1 MAKISRRQQR
11 EKRRIRMRSK
21 VGGRPERPRMCV
33 TVSNKRVYVQFVDD
47 VNAVTLA
54 SASTLDTAEKG
65 GKSVA
70 DAQALGQR
78 AADIAKAKGITR
90 IIFDRSGYKFHGR
103 VKAIAD
109 AVREA
114 GVSFS

>member
-1 MAKISRRQQR
+1 
-11 EKRRIRMRSK
+11 
-21 VGGRPERPRMCV
+21 MCL
-33 TVSNKRVYVQFVDD
+33 TVSNKRIYVQFVDD

-54 SASTLDTAEKG
+54 SVSTLDKSAKG
-65 GKSVA
+65 GKSVK
-70 DAQALGQR
+70 DAEVLGQR
-78 AADIAKAKGITR
+78 AADIAKAKGIKR

>member
-1 MAKISRRQQR
+1 
-11 EKRRIRMRSK
+11 
-21 VGGRPERPRMCV
+21 MCL
-33 TVSNKRVYVQFVDD
+33 TVSNKRMYVQFVDD
-47 VNAVTLA
+47 ASAVTLA
-54 SASTLDTAEKG
+54 SASTLDKTAKG
-65 GKSVA
+65 GKSVE

-78 AADIAKAKGITR
+78 AAELAKAKGIKR
-90 IIFDRSGYKFHGR
+90 IVFDRSGYKFHGR

>member
-1 MAKISRRQQR
+1 M
-11 EKRRIRMRSK
+11 
-21 VGGRPERPRMCV
+21 
-33 TVSNKRVYVQFVDD
+33 YVQFVDD
-47 VNAVTLA
+47 ANAVTLA
-54 SASTLDTAEKG
+54 SVSTLEKKSKG
-65 GKSVA
+65 GKSVD
-70 DAQALGQR
+70 DAKALGRR
-78 AADIAKAKGITR
+78 AAELAKAKGITR